1 MHKRYLIGVILIFTV
16 FSLRAQDSIK
26 HWKTGGLA
34 ALNFNQLSLTNWAA
48 GGSSSVSGTALFN
61 FTANYAKEKN
71 AWENTLNLTYGQLK
85 RNGEKP
91 VKSDDKMEFAS
102 KFGRKATNAFFY
114 TLLFGF
120 RSQFAPGYKSP
131 QDKEI
136 ISNFLAPAYINLA
149 LGMDYK
155 PAEGFSF
162 YLSPVSGRITI
173 VKDDSLSA
181 KGAFGVDP
189 GKKVRYEFG
198 GYAKAAVNKNIME
211 NVNLQTSVDLFSNY
225 IKNPENVDVNWQILL
240 GMKINKYLSANISSQ
255 LIYDD
260 DIKIGKD
267 ENNDGTI
274 DPSEKK
280 PRIQF
285 KEAFAIG
292 LAYKF

>member
-1 MHKRYLIGVILIFTV
+1 MRKGYLLSVLFLTTAI
-16 FSLRAQDSIK
+16 SAPAQDSIK
-26 HWKTGGLA
+26 HWKTSGLA

-48 GGSSSVSGTALFN
+48 GGTSSLSGTALFN
-61 FTANYAKEKN
+61 FSANYTKDKN

-91 VKSDDKMEFAS
+91 VKSDDKIEYAS
-102 KFGRKATNAFFY
+102 KFGRKATNTFFY

-149 LGMDYK
+149 VGMDYK

-173 VKDDSLSA
+173 VNDDSLSA
-181 KGAFGVDP
+181 KGAFGVEP
-189 GKKVRYEFG
+189 GKKTRYEFG
-198 GYAKAAVNKNIME
+198 GYFKAAINRNIME

-274 DPSEKK
+274 APSEKK

-285 KEAFAIG
+285 KEAFAVG

>member
-1 MHKRYLIGVILIFTV
+1 MRKGYLLLLLFLVIAFSMH
-16 FSLRAQDSIK
+16 AQDSIK
-26 HWKTGGLA
+26 HWKTNGMA

-61 FTANYAKEKN
+61 FAATYTKEKN

-91 VKSDDKMEFAS
+91 VKSDDKIEFAS
-102 KFGRKATNAFFY
+102 KFGRKATSTFFY

-131 QDKEI
+131 QDKEV
-136 ISNFLAPAYINLA
+136 ISNFLSPAYINLA
-149 LGMDYK
+149 IGIDYK

-173 VKDDSLSA
+173 VNDDSLSA
-181 KGAFGVDP
+181 KGAFGVEP
-189 GKKVRYEFG
+189 GKKARYEFG
-198 GYAKAAVNKNIME
+198 GYFKAAANKNIME
-211 NVNLQTSVDLFSNY
+211 NVNLQTAVDLFSNY
-225 IKNPENVDVNWQILL
+225 IKHPENIDINWQVLL
-240 GMKINKYLSANISSQ
+240 NMKINKYLSANISTQ

-267 ENNDGTI
+267 ENKDGAI
-274 DPSEKK
+274 SELEKK

-285 KEAFAIG
+285 KEALAIG